1 MKKKFYAIRNGRKPG
16 IYNIWSEAEE
26 QIKGFP
32 NAEYKSFITLEE
44 AKEYIMKKD
53 DNSKEISD
61 MSIENINRKIELE
74 IQELKE
80 EDVILTILMKKKSAV
95 LEPFL

>member
-1 MKKKFYAIRNGRKPG
+1 
-16 IYNIWSEAEE
+16 
-26 QIKGFP
+26 
-32 NAEYKSFITLEE
+32 
-44 AKEYIMKKD
+44 MKKD

-61 MSIENINRKIELE
+61 MSIENINKKIELE

-80 EDVILTILMKKKSAV
+80 EEVILTILMKKKSAV

>member
-1 MKKKFYAIRNGRKPG
+1 
-16 IYNIWSEAEE
+16 
-26 QIKGFP
+26 
-32 NAEYKSFITLEE
+32 
-44 AKEYIMKKD
+44 MKKD

-80 EDVILTILMKKKSAV
+80 EVILTILMKKKSAV